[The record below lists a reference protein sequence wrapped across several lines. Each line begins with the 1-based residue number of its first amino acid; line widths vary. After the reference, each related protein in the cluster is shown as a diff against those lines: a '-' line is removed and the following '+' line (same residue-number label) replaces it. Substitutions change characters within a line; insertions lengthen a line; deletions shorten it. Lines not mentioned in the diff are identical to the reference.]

1 MTKPEPLLPRVGSA
15 EMPDDIREM
24 FESSMALRGDATFF
38 EVMANSPELLRWYI
52 NDFYGGV
59 FRSGRVPQAAL
70 EVLRLR
76 LSVQHGCKFCNQGN
90 RLSAQ
95 EAGLT
100 DIEIDELFNDDF
112 SNLGSELQAVAEL
125 SDQLM
130 LTNQHGALSA
140 DLHTKLSAHYSPAQI
155 VELGIIGGML
165 SGVAKFLFAFDLVE
179 RETTCPFPQRDKNSV

>member
-1 MTKPEPLLPRVGSA
+1 MTKPDPLLPRIDSA
-15 EMPDDIREM
+15 EMPDDVRGM
-24 FESSMALRGDATFF
+24 FDASIALRDDATFF
-38 EVMANSPELLRWYI
+38 EVMANSPDLLRWYI

-90 RLSAQ
+90 RISAQ

-100 DIEIDELFNDDF
+100 DIEIDALFSDDF
-112 SNLGSELQAVAEL
+112 SMLRPELQAVAEL
-125 SDQLM
+125 SDTLM
-130 LTNQHGALSA
+130 PTNAHGELSA
-140 DLHTKLSAHYSPAQI
+140 DLYAKLSAHYSPAQI
-155 VELGIIGGML
+155 VELGMIGGML

-179 RETTCPFPQRDKNSV
+179 REASCPFPQRDKNSV